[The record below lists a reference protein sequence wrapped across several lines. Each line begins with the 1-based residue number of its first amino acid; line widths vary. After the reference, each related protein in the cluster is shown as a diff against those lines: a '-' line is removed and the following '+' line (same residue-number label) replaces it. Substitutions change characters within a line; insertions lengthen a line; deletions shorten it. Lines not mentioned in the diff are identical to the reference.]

1 VAAES
6 KPGPKP
12 KRLYLRIVRA
22 PESGPE
28 ERPSARSL
36 KAWTDELERVGRLV
50 AHGELTDPPGD
61 LLLLRATDAAEAERA
76 LRGDPWRA
84 VESARFE
91 ILTWHASHAAT
102 GVNLDPPPSR
112 GAGRLTSLRR
122 VAIAVRDQGKAVAWY
137 QDVLGL
143 NVREREEETGF
154 IELAL
159 GQGSSGLAVVEPR
172 PEWGEPHYSRTAARV
187 GHETGIVFQTDSVA
201 ALALRLEH
209 AGARVTQP
217 PRPEPWGGTS
227 LRFEDPDG
235 NEFLAFQWGSP
246 TPGGPALAEPS
257 HRPKQ
262 AR

>member
-1 VAAES
+1 MES

-12 KRLYLRIVRA
+12 KRVYLRLVRA
-22 PESGPE
+22 PGTGPE

-36 KAWTDELERVGRLV
+36 RAWTDELERVGRLV

-61 LLLLRATDAAEAERA
+61 LLLLRAADAAEAERA
-76 LRGDPWRA
+76 LRGDPWRT
-84 VESARFE
+84 VEGAQIE
-91 ILTWHASHAAT
+91 LLTWHASHSAT

-122 VAIAVRDQGKAVAWY
+122 IAIAVRDQKRALAWY
-137 QDVLGL
+137 QEVLGL
-143 NVREREEETGF
+143 TVREREEETGF

-172 PEWGEPHYSRTAARV
+172 PEWGEPYYSRTAARV
-187 GHETGIVFQTDSVA
+187 GHETGIVFQTDSVP

-209 AGARVTQP
+209 AGTRITQP
-217 PRPEPWGGTS
+217 PRTEPWGGTT

-235 NEFLAFQWGSP
+235 NEFLAFQWGSGAP
-246 TPGGPALAEPS
+246 TAHPPPDKPHHSGQG
-257 HRPKQ
+257 R
-262 AR
+262 